1 MSFIFLKFSYI
12 CLFKSVCFMV
22 PNKQKY
28 ECKRKMI
35 KYMHSETIDISL
47 MFHLLN
53 TFTKLRDFVQSNEL
67 IKRRFKRISEN
78 IYTVVAK
85 KGYNLR
91 RISIFSKVK

>member
-1 MSFIFLKFSYI
+1 
-12 CLFKSVCFMV
+12 
-22 PNKQKY
+22 
-28 ECKRKMI
+28 
-35 KYMHSETIDISL
+35 MHSQTIDISL

-53 TFTKLRDFVQSNEL
+53 TFSKLRDFVQSNEL